1 MTEGQQDLCS
11 ESNEAVVNP
20 PFAGLIAF
28 LQRNVPAIVSLILL
42 GAGILYLASRKDELS
57 AVAAA
62 WRRIDTL
69 DLAGAIGLIIIS
81 QLSVA
86 WRCRVIL
93 EGDGLRRSDLFW
105 ANLRIQMVT
114 LFAAH
119 GAIIP
124 GFADVA
130 KATMLKLRFDIS
142 AARAV
147 KFVIY
152 ERMCSMIGYM
162 MVGLLATPPLFFLQ
176 VRPVLVVIPLTFWL
190 IGFVM
195 LGVILVL
202 ANRRIS
208 TGYATFDWLIST
220 LVRVGQLYQQRRSFI
235 ELFLCALTQLLLV
248 AATFLLLSRAMA
260 IPIEPAVVFLFM
272 PLIFLVASLPVF
284 YMGWGGR
291 EAVVIMTLGAVAHLS
306 TSEALALSSAY
317 GVIIFLASLPGAAF
331 WLMRP
336 SMRKG
341 PPETNR
347 PSVHG

>member
-1 MTEGQQDLCS
+1 M
-11 ESNEAVVNP
+11 
-20 PFAGLIAF
+20 
-28 LQRNVPAIVSLILL
+28 
-42 GAGILYLASRKDELS
+42 LYLASRKDELS

-69 DLAGAIGLIIIS
+69 DLAVAIGLIMIS

-86 WRCRVIL
+86 WRCCVIL
-93 EGDGLRRSDLFW
+93 EGDGLCRPDLFW

-124 GFADVA
+124 GFADIA

-142 AARAV
+142 AARSV
-147 KFVIY
+147 KFVVY
-152 ERMCSMIGYM
+152 ERICSMIGYM
-162 MVGLLATPPLFFLQ
+162 MVGLLATLPLFFLQ
-176 VRPVLVVIPLTFWL
+176 VRPILVVVPLALWL
-190 IGFVM
+190 SGFAM
-195 LGVILVL
+195 LAVILIL
-202 ANRRIS
+202 ANSKIS

-220 LVRVGQLYQQRRSFI
+220 FVRVGQLYQQRRSFI

-260 IPIEPAVVFLFM
+260 VSIEPAFIFLFM
-272 PLIFLVASLPVF
+272 PLIFLVASLPIF

-291 EAVVIMTLGAVAHLS
+291 EAAVIMTLGTVAHLP
-306 TSEALALSSAY
+306 TSESLALSAAY

-336 SMRKG
+336 SMRKEPLTTDQPG
-341 PPETNR
+341 AR
-347 PSVHG
+347 G

>member
-1 MTEGQQDLCS
+1 LRS
-11 ESNEAVVNP
+11 EAGEAALNP
-20 PFAGLIAF
+20 SIGGPYAF
-28 LQRNVPAIVSLILL
+28 LKRNVPAIVSLILL
-42 GAGILYLASRKDELS
+42 GAAILYLASRKNELS
-57 AVAAA
+57 AVVAA
-62 WRRIDTL
+62 WRRIDTP
-69 DLAGAIGLIIIS
+69 DLLGAIGLIIIS

-119 GAIIP
+119 GAVIP

-142 AARAV
+142 AARSV
-147 KFVIY
+147 KFVVY
-152 ERMCSMIGYM
+152 ERICSMIGYM
-162 MVGLLATPPLFFLQ
+162 MLGLLATPPLFFLQ
-176 VRPVLVVIPLTFWL
+176 VRPLLVVVPLALWL
-190 IGFVM
+190 AGVVM

-202 ANRRIS
+202 ANRHIS
-208 TGYATFDWLIST
+208 TGYTTFDWLISSF
-220 LVRVGQLYQQRRSFI
+220 VRVGQLYQQRRSFI
-235 ELFLCALTQLLLV
+235 ELFLCALTQLLFV
-248 AATFLLLSRAMA
+248 ATTFLLLSRAMGM
-260 IPIEPAVVFLFM
+260 PIEPAFFFLFM
-272 PLIFLVASLPVF
+272 PLIFLVASLPIF

-291 EAVVIMTLGAVAHLS
+291 EAIVIMTLGAVAHLP
-306 TSEALALSSAY
+306 TSESLALSAAY

-341 PPETNR
+341 PPAANE
-347 PSVHG
+347 P

>member
-1 MTEGQQDLCS
+1 LRS
-11 ESNEAVVNP
+11 ESGEAVVNP
-20 PFAGLIAF
+20 PFAGLIAV
-28 LQRNVPAIVSLILL
+28 LKRSAPAIVSLILL
-42 GAGILYLASRKDELS
+42 GAAILYLASRKDQIS
-57 AVAAA
+57 AVVAA

-69 DLAGAIGLIIIS
+69 DLVAAVGLIIIS

-142 AARAV
+142 ATRSV

-162 MVGLLATPPLFFLQ
+162 MVGLLATLPLFFLQ
-176 VRPVLVVIPLTFWL
+176 VRPVLVVVPLALWL
-190 IGFVM
+190 AGFVM
-195 LGVILVL
+195 LAVILVL
-202 ANRRIS
+202 ANWHIS
-208 TGYATFDWLIST
+208 TGYATLDRLIST
-220 LVRVGQLYQQRRSFI
+220 FVRVGQLYLQRRSFI

-260 IPIEPAVVFLFM
+260 MPIEPAFIFLFM

-291 EAVVIMTLGAVAHLS
+291 EAAVIMTIGAVAHLP
-306 TSEALALSSAY
+306 TSESLALSAAY

-331 WLMRP
+331 WFMRP
-336 SMRKG
+336 SMRKR
-341 PPETNR
+341 PAATNQ
-347 PSVHG
+347 PSARG

>member
-1 MTEGQQDLCS
+1 VG
-11 ESNEAVVNP
+11 EAALNP
-20 PFAGLIAF
+20 PIGGPFAF
-28 LQRNVPAIVSLILL
+28 LKRNVPAIVSLIFL
-42 GAGILYLASRKDELS
+42 GAAILYLASRNDQIS
-57 AVAAA
+57 AVLAA
-62 WRRIDTL
+62 WRRINTP
-69 DLAGAIGLIIIS
+69 DLVGAIGLIILS
-81 QLSVA
+81 QLCVA
-86 WRCRVIL
+86 WRCRVII

-119 GAIIP
+119 GAVIP

-142 AARAV
+142 AARSV
-147 KFVIY
+147 KFVVY

-162 MVGLLATPPLFFLQ
+162 MVGLLAAPPLFFLH
-176 VRPVLVVIPLTFWL
+176 VRPLLVVVPLALWL
-190 IGFVM
+190 AGFVM

-202 ANRRIS
+202 ANQHIS
-208 TGYATFDWLIST
+208 TGYATLDWLILSF
-220 LVRVGQLYQQRRSFI
+220 VRVGQLYQQRRSFI

-248 AATFLLLSRAMA
+248 ATTFLLLSRAMA
-260 IPIEPAVVFLFM
+260 MPIEPAFIFLFM

-291 EAVVIMTLGAVAHLS
+291 EAVVIMTLGAVAHLP
-306 TSEALALSSAY
+306 TSESLALSAAY

-341 PPETNR
+341 PPATNQ
-347 PSVHG
+347 PSAPG

>member
-1 MTEGQQDLCS
+1 
-11 ESNEAVVNP
+11 
-20 PFAGLIAF
+20 
-28 LQRNVPAIVSLILL
+28 
-42 GAGILYLASRKDELS
+42 
-57 AVAAA
+57 
-62 WRRIDTL
+62 
-69 DLAGAIGLIIIS
+69 
-81 QLSVA
+81 
-86 WRCRVIL
+86 
-93 EGDGLRRSDLFW
+93 
-105 ANLRIQMVT
+105 MVT

-130 KATMLKLRFDIS
+130 KATMLKLRFDVS
-142 AARAV
+142 ATRSV

-162 MVGLLATPPLFFLQ
+162 MVGLLATLPLFFLQ
-176 VRPVLVVIPLTFWL
+176 VRPVLVVVPLALWL
-190 IGFVM
+190 AGFVM
-195 LGVILVL
+195 LAVILVL
-202 ANRRIS
+202 ANWHIS
-208 TGYATFDWLIST
+208 TGYATLDRLIST
-220 LVRVGQLYQQRRSFI
+220 FVRVGQLYLQRRSFI

-260 IPIEPAVVFLFM
+260 MPIEPAFIFLFM

-291 EAVVIMTLGAVAHLS
+291 EAAVIMTIGAVAHLP
-306 TSEALALSSAY
+306 TSESLALSAAY

-341 PPETNR
+341 PAATNQ
-347 PSVHG
+347 PSARG